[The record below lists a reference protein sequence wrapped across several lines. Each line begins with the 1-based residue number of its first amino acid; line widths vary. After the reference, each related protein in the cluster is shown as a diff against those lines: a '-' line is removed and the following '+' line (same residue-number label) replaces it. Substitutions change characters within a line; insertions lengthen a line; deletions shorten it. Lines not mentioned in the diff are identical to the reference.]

1 MFSVPNRYKQCTNY
15 ILSTR
20 SISFSTSSATHLSGM
35 LHREDNNNNTYFKP
49 DKSNNGK
56 NNQEGMCFNQPQSTQ
71 IGTKR
76 HLETEIDFSQNDPD
90 TFGNLQCTKETPLE
104 AIEGDEGDRE
114 EEMYLENVPTGSRL
128 SNKQYAAM
136 IKDFISNKKVFQS
149 KDCHLIANILKICS
163 VILILFYVSA
173 GRCY

>member
-1 MFSVPNRYKQCTNY
+1 
-15 ILSTR
+15 
-20 SISFSTSSATHLSGM
+20 M
-35 LHREDNNNNTYFKP
+35 LHRGDDNNNKYFKP
-49 DKSNNGK
+49 YQSNNGK
-56 NNQEGMCFNQPQSTQ
+56 NDQEGMCFNQPQNTQ
-71 IGTKR
+71 IGSKR

-114 EEMYLENVPTGSRL
+114 EEMYFKYVPTGSRL

-136 IKDFISNKKVFQS
+136 IKNFISSKKVFQS
-149 KDCHLIANILKICS
+149 KHCHLIANILKIFP
-163 VILILFYVSA
+163 VILILLYVSV